1 MRFNNSSNFLKM
13 FIEKNLCFKGDEII
27 GFCTEGT
34 PANISTATSH
44 SDLSLIAPS
53 EDGSETN
60 VILRQSMKMVNI
72 HFQINILLDLVI
84 SYLFFLC
91 N

>member
-1 MRFNNSSNFLKM
+1 M
-13 FIEKNLCFKGDEII
+13 I

-44 SDLSLIAPS
+44 SDLSMIAPS

-60 VILRQSMKMVNI
+60 VILRQSMKVVS
-72 HFQINILLDLVI
+72 INRFYDILW
-84 SYLFFLC
+84 LF
-91 N
+91 

>member
-1 MRFNNSSNFLKM
+1 M
-13 FIEKNLCFKGDEII
+13 I

-44 SDLSLIAPS
+44 SDLSIITPS

-60 VILRQSMKMVNI
+60 VILRQSMKVVII
-72 HFQINILLDLVI
+72 HEIMFT
-84 SYLFFLC
+84 
-91 N
+91 

>member
-1 MRFNNSSNFLKM
+1 MLKQFNYHFNIYYF
-13 FIEKNLCFKGDEII
+13 CQGDEII

-44 SDLSLIAPS
+44 SDLSMIAAS

-60 VILRQSMKMVNI
+60 VILRQSLKTVNSDCCKN
-72 HFQINILLDLVI
+72 NI
-84 SYLFFLC
+84 YLTIIFL
-91 N
+91 